1 MSTIYNNI
9 TTNRYARG
17 KKAAKTSRQKK
28 WNHIKERVRKRE
40 DVDSYWTLPLSAV
53 MHWDLQ

>member
-1 MSTIYNNI
+1 ML
-9 TTNRYARG
+9 A
-17 KKAAKTSRQKK
+17 KKKQQKQADK
-28 WNHIKERVRKRE
+28 KNWNHIKERVRKRE